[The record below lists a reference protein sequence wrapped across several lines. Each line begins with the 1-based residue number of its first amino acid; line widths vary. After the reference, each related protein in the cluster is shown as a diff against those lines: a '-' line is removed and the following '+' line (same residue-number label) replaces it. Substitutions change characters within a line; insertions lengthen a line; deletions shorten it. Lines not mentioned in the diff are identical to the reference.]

1 MFDSIKKSLG
11 LSKSRQESK
20 GQRLGTAA
28 EDAEAKAARI
38 QSQSQ
43 VSSSGA
49 QTPVPSRATDY
60 EIVDRLFREQK
71 LGITIIESRNRLP
84 IDAMDTADNVSRACV
99 NEVSSSGEAA
109 RLGTFQAI
117 CRAQLALNSL
127 KFPLGIRKGDYI
139 IALND
144 AVLQQFDDF
153 HAIVGALERPVKIS
167 FLRLVAPGSPPS
179 LLPTGSISSIFK
191 FGGKSGQSQPSPN
204 DAELDARREE
214 RLKAVNDRTLALD
227 KKFKKSSGSGK
238 SPTNGG
244 SATPSSSSNSI
255 ENVQYAESDNAE
267 TRRVIERTKAEEHR
281 VEQNLG
287 YNPFRP
293 HMSFSGN
300 AATVATLGMTAPPS
314 SNGRPTVTTSA
325 PSSSATVATPAES
338 AAAPYLEEDEDIIA
352 EVDDSFAML
361 LSLTDAEQDRA
372 KVAVQT
378 VQKMVV
384 NLYNS
389 KNDVKFRSIRMS
401 NKAFQARVG
410 SVPGG
415 VELLLAA
422 GYRLEMG
429 DSLESQGSSARAG
442 AEEALPVSVSR
453 SDDALNESE
462 ARETYLLHHMDPMGE
477 RKLNYT
483 VSRLQE
489 LLEMQSKV

>member
-1 MFDSIKKSLG
+1 M
-11 LSKSRQESK
+11 
-20 GQRLGTAA
+20 
-28 EDAEAKAARI
+28 
-38 QSQSQ
+38 
-43 VSSSGA
+43 V
-49 QTPVPSRATDY
+49 V
-60 EIVDRLFREQK
+60 V
-71 LGITIIESRNRLP
+71 
-84 IDAMDTADNVSRACV
+84 
-99 NEVSSSGEAA
+99 
-109 RLGTFQAI
+109 
-117 CRAQLALNSL
+117 LNSL
-127 KFPLGIRKGDYI
+127 EFPLGIRKGDYI

-167 FLRLVAPGSPPS
+167 FLRLVTAGSPPS

-204 DAELDARREE
+204 DADLDARREE

-244 SATPSSSSNSI
+244 SFSPSSSSNHI
-255 ENVQYAESDNAE
+255 ETVQYADSDNAE

-314 SNGRPTVTTSA
+314 NNGRPTVVTAA
-325 PSSSATVATPAES
+325 PSSSSSVAAAAAVAAPAAS
-338 AAAPYLEEDEDIIA
+338 APAPYLEEDEDIIA

-378 VQKMVV
+378 VQKMVL

-389 KNDVKFRSIRMS
+389 KNDPKFRSIRMS

-422 GYRLEMG
+422 GYRLELG

-442 AEEALPVSVSR
+442 AEEALPVAMSR

-489 LLEMQSKV
+489 LLEMQNKV

>member
-1 MFDSIKKSLG
+1 M
-11 LSKSRQESK
+11 
-20 GQRLGTAA
+20 
-28 EDAEAKAARI
+28 
-38 QSQSQ
+38 
-43 VSSSGA
+43 
-49 QTPVPSRATDY
+49 
-60 EIVDRLFREQK
+60 
-71 LGITIIESRNRLP
+71 
-84 IDAMDTADNVSRACV
+84 
-99 NEVSSSGEAA
+99 
-109 RLGTFQAI
+109 
-117 CRAQLALNSL
+117 
-127 KFPLGIRKGDYI
+127 
-139 IALND
+139 ND

-179 LLPTGSISSIFK
+179 LLPTGSISSLFK
-191 FGGKSGQSQPSPN
+191 FGGKSGQSQPLPN
-204 DAELDARREE
+204 DADLDARREE

-244 SATPSSSSNSI
+244 NATPSSSSNSI
-255 ENVQYAESDNAE
+255 ENVQYADSDNAD

-314 SNGRPTVTTSA
+314 SNGRPTATTLA
-325 PSSSATVATPAES
+325 PSSSAAVATPS

-378 VQKMVV
+378 VQKMVL

-442 AEEALPVSVSR
+442 AEEALPPSVSR

-489 LLEMQSKV
+489 LLDMQSKV